1 MLENIDKEAWR
12 LGVKLGCQAQPF
24 VLDPE
29 RNKGPLI
36 GSGRK

>member
-1 MLENIDKEAWR
+1 MLESIDKGVWR
-12 LGVKLGCQAQPF
+12 LRVTLGCLAEPF

-36 GSGRK
+36 GPGRK

>member
-1 MLENIDKEAWR
+1 MLESTDQEAWR
-12 LGVKLGCQAQPF
+12 LTVTLGCLAEPF

-36 GSGRK
+36 GPGRK